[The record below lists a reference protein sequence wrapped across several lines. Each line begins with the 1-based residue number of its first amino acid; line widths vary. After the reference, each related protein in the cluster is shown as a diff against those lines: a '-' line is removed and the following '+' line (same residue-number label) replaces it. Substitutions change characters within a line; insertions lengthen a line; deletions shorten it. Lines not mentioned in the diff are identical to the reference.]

1 MKQPRE
7 ILAEE
12 KAMRSIVSLTSAF
25 ESLSS
30 MKIMQTKGKVLIS
43 NQFFSEVWNI
53 YKQIRVD
60 TTFNFGRSGG
70 ESVIEKELI
79 ILITAPG
86 GLSGDIDQRLVRKFR
101 DHYSPEK
108 NDIIVI
114 GRHGAQQLDMARIH
128 YIMYFDLPQKEF
140 INVDPLVVQIRKY
153 RSSRVFYQHYMSLTT
168 QDVRD
173 MDISDVVKR
182 MGKAVDIG
190 AAHLESTEDDEII
203 TEETYIFEP
212 SPYAVTSHLESSM
225 IRLTLTQFIY
235 DSRLA
240 QLASRFRAMSAAK
253 ERSTDEVNMLHTQY
267 SRAKRMLIDTRLKEA
282 QAGLKKL
289 RQEAAG

>member
-30 MKIMQTKGKVLIS
+30 MKIMQTKKKVLVS
-43 NQFFSEVWNI
+43 NQFFTEIWGI

-60 TTFNFGRSGG
+60 VEFNFGRSAS
-70 ESVIEKELI
+70 EKPIEKELL

-101 DHYSPEK
+101 EHYDPQK

-114 GRHGAQQLDMARIH
+114 GRHGAQQLDMAHIH
-128 YIMYFDLPQKEF
+128 YGQYYDLPQKDF

-153 RSSRVFYQHYMSLTT
+153 RSARVFYQHYMSLTT

-173 MDISDVVKR
+173 LDLGEVVNR
-182 MGKAVDIG
+182 MGRAADIG
-190 AAHLESTEDDEII
+190 VAHLETKEDDEKI
-203 TEETYIFEP
+203 TEDTYIFEP
-212 SPYAVTSHLESSM
+212 SPYAVAAHIESSIM
-225 IRLTLTQFIY
+225 RLALAQFIY

-253 ERSTDEVNMLHTQY
+253 ERSTDEAKALHTQY
-267 SRAKRMLIDTRLKEA
+267 SRAKRALIDTRLKEA
-282 QAGLKKL
+282 QAGLKKV
-289 RQEAAG
+289 RQETSS